1 MRSVCRILCAGAVA
15 TSLVAPASGSQAQ
28 APPAAAAAQTAQEK
42 EKQEKERLEREKREK
57 EQADQQQAAKYEE
70 TVVVSASRASEKLVN
85 APATMS
91 VVTSTADRG
100 GGVAELRGASSYGA
114 GAQHHASLR
123 A

>member
-1 MRSVCRILCAGAVA
+1 MRSVCRILCAGVVA
-15 TSLVAPASGSQAQ
+15 TSLVAPVSGSQVQ

-57 EQADQQQAAKYEE
+57 EQADQQQPAKYEE

-91 VVTSTADRG
+91 VVTSKEIEAAASPNF
-100 GGVAELRGASSYGA
+100 AELLRYGA